1 MTGIGTLADD
11 DPRLTVR
18 DVETPRQ
25 PLRVVVDSRLR
36 ITPEARILKGG
47 GVLVATATRDD
58 DKNRLLGKEGT
69 EVVVLPNAEHKVDL
83 VELAK
88 YLAGRG
94 VNEVLV
100 EAGLN
105 LNSALLR
112 AGVVDELLIYLAP
125 HMLGDAARG
134 IFDLGELTEMN
145 KRLQLNIQETRMIGE
160 DLRILARPAILHP
173 GA

>member
-1 MTGIGTLADD
+1 MAG
-11 DPRLTVR
+11 
-18 DVETPRQ
+18 Q
-25 PLRVVVDSRLR
+25 Y
-36 ITPEARILKGG
+36 
-47 GVLVATATRDD
+47 
-58 DKNRLLGKEGT
+58 KNRALARKGA
-69 EVVVLPNAEHKVDL
+69 EVIVLPNAEHKVDL
-83 VELAK
+83 LQLAK

-94 VNEVLV
+94 INEVLV

-134 IFDLGELTEMN
+134 MFDLGELTEMN
-145 KRLQLNIQETRMIGE
+145 KRLQLNIQETRMIGP
-160 DLRILARPAILHP
+160 DLRILARPVILNP